1 MDLVEDVITDPE
13 VVFMFPDPEKL
24 SPPLMKLDEAWL
36 GYTEGTTI
44 LKKVNFYV
52 DLDTR
57 IALVGPNGAGKSTLV
72 KAL

>member
-1 MDLVEDVITDPE
+1 LVEDVITDPE

-52 DLDTR
+52 DLESVLLWS
-57 IALVGPNGAGKSTLV
+57 APMVLVNPL
-72 KAL
+72 